1 MSRFYLTLP
10 SNSSMEYYPEN
21 TVARYTTKLNSQIEL
36 EGDWEVGLT
45 EISIPSEVANVVEGH
60 CYYNIYLSN
69 VLVRKIVL
77 KQKHYER
84 MRNIIRDL
92 HEEQRNGVPLQ
103 DHEPLL
109 VKFSYI
115 PQSEKFRM
123 VLERRYVAVE
133 FSPDLA
139 RLLGFDSDVKYS
151 REEMT
156 GRRLP
161 NLIGQI
167 HSVYVYCDL
176 LEHVPVGD
184 TTAPLLRIVDKPVT
198 THGNVHQV
206 LNPTLY
212 VPLQKKNFD
221 TVEINIMTDTGVVV
235 PFLMGKSFIVLE
247 FRRAVHPYFSI

>member
-1 MSRFYLTLP
+1 M
-10 SNSSMEYYPEN
+10 
-21 TVARYTTKLNSQIEL
+21 ARYTTKLNSQIEL

-60 CYYNIYLSN
+60 CYCNIYLSN

-123 VLERRYVAVE
+123 ALERRYVAVE

-184 TTAPLLRIVDKPVT
+184 TTAPLLRIVDKPVI

>member
-1 MSRFYLTLP
+1 M
-10 SNSSMEYYPEN
+10 
-21 TVARYTTKLNSQIEL
+21 ARYTTKLNSQIEL

-235 PFLMGKSFIVLE
+235 PFLMEKSFIVLE